1 MGELVILQPPA
12 GTDQDLVRWLNG
24 LQVSINDKLIRIND
38 YVPRYTIPDKPQT
51 GMVRYFGKGL
61 GGDITTEGL
70 YVYKSTGNWVLI
82 A

>member
-38 YVPRYTIPDKPQT
+38 YVPRYTLPDKPQA
-51 GMVRYFGKGL
+51 GMVRYFGEAL
-61 GGDITTEGL
+61 GGDITAEGL
-70 YVYKSTGNWVLI
+70 YVYKSTGQWVLI

>member
-1 MGELVILQPPA
+1 MSELVILQPPA
-12 GTDQDLVRWLNG
+12 GTDQDLAQWLNG
-24 LQVSINDKLIRIND
+24 LQVSINDKLIRGND
-38 YVPRYTIPDKPQT
+38 FVPRYTLPDKPQT